1 MPMLHGGQLFLSGL
15 KLAFSPNLRR
25 YIIMPA
31 AIGILIFSVT
41 LMLLVMPLAGNANDW
56 LQHNLPNWLNWL
68 HGILLILVY
77 IALGLAGFW
86 VSSMLVTLVAAPFL
100 GQLAEATWAL
110 SQPNSA
116 GQEAPRL
123 LASIGP
129 SMLRELH
136 KLRYHLPRLLG
147 LLLLSFIPL
156 LNAVMPLVWLG
167 FSAWLMA
174 VQFADYASENQHHD
188 FKFTL
193 QQLAQA
199 RGRALGFG
207 ACASFTLAI
216 PFLNFLAIP
225 AAVVG
230 GTLLW
235 QSIIEDTPT

>member
-15 KLAFSPNLRR
+15 KLAFSPSLRR
-25 YIIMPA
+25 YILVPA
-31 AIGILIFSVT
+31 AIGILIFSAT
-41 LMLLVMPLAGNANDW
+41 LMLLVLPLAGNAGDW
-56 LQHNLPNWLNWL
+56 LQQNLPNWLTWL

-86 VSSMLVTLVAAPFL
+86 LSSMLVTLIAAPFL
-100 GQLAEATWAL
+100 GQLAAATWAL
-110 SQPNSA
+110 SKPNHE
-116 GQEAPRL
+116 GQEGPRL

-129 SMLRELH
+129 GMLRELH

-156 LNAVMPLVWLG
+156 VNAAMPLVWLG

-174 VQFADYASENQHHD
+174 VQFADYASENQHLD

-193 QQLAQA
+193 QRLAQA

-207 ACASFTLAI
+207 VCASFTLAI
-216 PFLNFLAIP
+216 PFLNFLVIP

-235 QSIIEDTPT
+235 QSIIEDTPS